1 MRIPIIKLAVLIFAT
16 ASAVAENAK
25 PPSPVTIESLVTQAL
40 AENPELKFYEA
51 EIAAAQGEKRTAGA
65 WQNPEISGELGAK
78 RTIGDGLDAA
88 GVVWAASIQQTFEWP
103 GRVSLRKAIANR
115 QIKLAEQGLE
125 QFRSSLAAAVRKRA
139 YELLAAQQQKA
150 AAADVAARGEELVAT
165 LVQREPAGVAPLLE
179 TRAIEASVLKLKRAE
194 STAAKEALAAL
205 FELNQLRGRLLAEP
219 VTVAGAPAGFPELP
233 SLAELLKR
241 SSAGNFELLQRQTE
255 LEQQGFKV
263 RLAKNETWPSITTGP
278 VIEQEY
284 AGDQETRAAMQVS
297 LPLPL
302 WNQNKGNVEAAKARE
317 LQAQA
322 SLRVSQREVERR
334 IREAAAAYELHRK
347 EIQRWNPKIADELRE
362 AATLADRH
370 YRLGAVPLATYLE
383 VQASYLEALEAIY
396 STQAD
401 ALQELAE
408 LELLTGSKLIVPKP

>member
-1 MRIPIIKLAVLIFAT
+1 MRTPIITLT
-16 ASAVAENAK
+16 AAICVAGLAVAETAK
-25 PPSPVTIESLVTQAL
+25 QSPPISIDTLVTQAL
-40 AENPELKFYEA
+40 AENPELHFYDA
-51 EIAAAQGEKRTAGA
+51 EIAVAKGEKRTAGA

-88 GVVWAASIQQTFEWP
+88 GVVWAASVQQTFEWP

-115 QIKLAEQGLE
+115 QVKLAEQGLE
-125 QFRSSLAAAVRKRA
+125 QFRSSLAAAVRQKA
-139 YELLAAQQQKA
+139 YELLSAQQQQIA
-150 AAADVAARGEELVAT
+150 AAEVAARGEELVAT
-165 LVQREPAGVAPLLE
+165 LIQREPAGVTPLLE
-179 TRAIEASVLKLKRAE
+179 TRAIEASVLKLKRVEAE
-194 STAAKEALAAL
+194 AAKQALAAL

-219 VTVAGAPAGFPELP
+219 VTIAAAPAGFPALP
-233 SLAELLKR
+233 PLAELIKR
-241 SSAGNFELLQRQTE
+241 SSVGNFELLQRQTE

-278 VIEQEY
+278 VVEQEY
-284 AGDQETRAAMQVS
+284 AGDQETRAALAVS

-302 WNQNKGNVEAAKARE
+302 WNQNKGNIAAAKGRE

-322 SLRVSQREVERR
+322 SLRVSQREIERR

-347 EIQRWNPKIADELRE
+347 EIHRWNPKIADELRE

-370 YRLGAVPLATYLE
+370 YRLGAVPFATYLE
-383 VQASYLEALEAIY
+383 VQSSYLEALEAIY
-396 STQAD
+396 STKAD

-408 LELLTGSKLIVPKP
+408 LELLTGSKITDPKP

>member
-1 MRIPIIKLAVLIFAT
+1 
-16 ASAVAENAK
+16 
-25 PPSPVTIESLVTQAL
+25 
-40 AENPELKFYEA
+40 
-51 EIAAAQGEKRTAGA
+51 
-65 WQNPEISGELGAK
+65 
-78 RTIGDGLDAA
+78 
-88 GVVWAASIQQTFEWP
+88 
-103 GRVSLRKAIANR
+103 
-115 QIKLAEQGLE
+115 
-125 QFRSSLAAAVRKRA
+125 
-139 YELLAAQQQKA
+139 
-150 AAADVAARGEELVAT
+150 
-165 LVQREPAGVAPLLE
+165 
-179 TRAIEASVLKLKRAE
+179 VLKLKRAE

-219 VTVAGAPAGFPELP
+219 VTVVGAPAGFPELP

-255 LEQQGFKV
+255 LEQLGFKV